1 MGPAIALRLRQHL
14 TLTPQVQQALRLL
27 QMSALEF
34 AQEMDEALTANPFLE
49 ENSEAAVQA
58 GTAEAPVEAQIE
70 PRADPEIDVR
80 MPQDGGGAGGAERDN
95 ESDDWGGAT
104 DATPTLQEHLRQQLM
119 LSQMGERD
127 RTLAHMIVDSLD
139 DDGYFKISFEEL
151 AAMVPPEHDVRPE
164 EIGASLRLVQSLEP
178 AGIAARTLEEC
189 LVLQLQAL
197 PAGTPGRDFAMSIA
211 RSHLKLLA
219 NREWS
224 RLQHAVGCDE
234 AALHTARALIRS
246 LDPKPGQRFGP
257 QEARY
262 VIPDV
267 MVRKNRD
274 RWVASINPASL
285 PRVRLNRTYADAIQG
300 RRSSHQSLA
309 RQLQEA
315 RWLLRSIE
323 QRFATIQRVADAIV
337 ARQRG
342 FFEYGEVAMKPLTLK
357 LIAGELGLHEST
369 VCRVTNSK
377 YMATP
382 RGLFEFKHFFSRK
395 LATDSG
401 GAASA
406 TAVRAVMRELIA
418 AEDPG
423 APLSDAEL
431 ARLLAQ
437 QGLRVARRTITK
449 YRALMRMPSVDVRRA
464 ETRMNAAG

>member
-27 QMSALEF
+27 QMSAMEF
-34 AQEMDEALTANPFLE
+34 AQEMEQALAANPFLE
-49 ENSEAAVQA
+49 ENPDAPPPATRE
-58 GTAEAPVEAQIE
+58 TPVEE
-70 PRADPEIDVR
+70 LVL
-80 MPQDGGGAGGAERDN
+80 PQESGGGAAPAER
-95 ESDDWGGAT
+95 EQEEWGGVS
-104 DATPTLQEHLRQQLM
+104 DLQPSLQEHLREQLSM
-119 LSQMGERD
+119 SRVSDRD
-127 RTLAHMIVDSLD
+127 RALAEMVIDSLD
-139 DDGYFKISFEEL
+139 DDGYFKASFEEL
-151 AAMVPPEHDVRPE
+151 CALLPKEHDVLPE
-164 EIGASLRLVQSLEP
+164 EFAAALKLVQSLDP
-178 AGIAARTLEEC
+178 PGIAARTLEEC
-189 LVLQLQAL
+189 LRLQLENVS
-197 PAGTPGRDFAMSIA
+197 PDTPGRAVALTLTSQL
-211 RSHLKLLA
+211 SLLA
-219 NREWS
+219 NREWA
-224 RLQHAVGCDE
+224 RLQHAASCSE
-234 AALHTARALIRS
+234 RELHVARALIRS
-246 LDPKPGQRFGP
+246 LDPRPGQRFGAS
-257 QEARY
+257 EARY

-267 MVRKNRD
+267 IVRKQRD
-274 RWVASINPASL
+274 RWAAIINPASL
-285 PRVRLNRTYADAIQG
+285 PRLRLNRAYAEAVGG
-300 RRSSHQSLA
+300 RNGSNQSLS
-309 RQLQEA
+309 RHLQEA

-382 RGLFEFKHFFSRK
+382 RGLFEFKHFFSRR
-395 LATDSG
+395 LATENG

-406 TAVRAVMRELIA
+406 TAVRAVMKEMMA
-418 AEDPG
+418 AEDPR

-464 ETRMNAAG
+464 DSRRAS

>member
-34 AQEMDEALTANPFLE
+34 AQEMDQALTSNPFLE
-49 ENSEAAVQA
+49 ETGEAQSAPRDSAPGSVEELVVPH
-58 GTAEAPVEAQIE
+58 EAPS
-70 PRADPEIDVR
+70 
-80 MPQDGGGAGGAERDN
+80 GGGVSER
-95 ESDDWGGAT
+95 EQEEWSGVSDAQ
-104 DATPTLQEHLRQQLM
+104 PTLSEHLREQLM
-119 LSQMGERD
+119 ISPMGSRD
-127 RTLAHMIVDSLD
+127 RALAHMVIDSLD
-139 DDGYFKISFEEL
+139 DDGYFKLSFDEL
-151 AAMVPPEHDVRPE
+151 AALVPPEHDVRPDDFL
-164 EIGASLRLVQSLEP
+164 AALRLVQSLDP
-178 AGIAARTLEEC
+178 AGVGARTLEEC
-189 LVLQLQAL
+189 LELQLLAL
-197 PAGTPGRDFAMSIA
+197 PETARGRACALDIV
-211 RSHLKLLA
+211 RGRHLQLLG
-219 NREWS
+219 NREWA

-234 AALHTARALIRS
+234 HELHTARALIRT
-246 LDPKPGQRFGP
+246 LDPKPGHRFGAT
-257 QEARY
+257 EARY
-262 VIPDV
+262 VVPDV
-267 MVRKNRD
+267 LVRKVRE
-274 RWVASINPASL
+274 RWTASINPASL
-285 PRVRLNRTYADAIQG
+285 PRVRLNRAYAEAMQG
-300 RRSSHQSLA
+300 RGGSSQSLS

-369 VCRVTNSK
+369 VCRVTNNK

-382 RGLFEFKHFFSRK
+382 RGLFEFKHFFSRR
-395 LATDSG
+395 LATESG

-418 AEDPG
+418 AEDPR

-449 YRALMRMPSVDVRRA
+449 YRALMRLPSVDVRRA
-464 ETRMNAAG
+464 DLRR